1 MSSNKSVLV
10 AIAVVTILALL
21 VGCQESE
28 KSTPVEQPKVV
39 ESPPVEQP
47 KVVESPPIE
56 KPHEQPQ
63 PEVQAGITTPIIKVE
78 NPVHDFGEIGPKSVH
93 KGVFKFKNIGDGILN
108 ISRIQSTCGCTIPKL
123 KKKEYAPGESGEVKV
138 TYTSPI
144 KEGKIVPK
152 KLYIHSNDPKNKK
165 APLTI
170 KANVILAVNFNPK
183 KLTLKLKSENQAVEP
198 IIVKSKDGK
207 PFSIKSFKS
216 TNNAITASFDPNRKA
231 TQFTFQP
238 EIDLEVLRRRTRGN
252 INIALTHPDTK
263 QVNIPFEALPLFKVS
278 RPSLVI
284 KNAEPGVAITREIS
298 VLSNY
303 GDPVEIES
311 ESLSST
317 KGYIKEIGREQN
329 EKGITLQ
336 IQITPPQMTNSKT
349 RIFRDK
355 LTITLQD
362 GGKLTVN
369 CTGIYKRKR

>member
-21 VGCQESE
+21 GGCQESE
-28 KSTPVEQPKVV
+28 KSTPAD
-39 ESPPVEQP
+39 PVEQP

-56 KPHEQPQ
+56 KPQPEVQ
-63 PEVQAGITTPIIKVE
+63 PEVQAVKTMPAIKIE
-78 NPVHDFGEIGPKSVH
+78 NPVHDFGEIRPKSVH
-93 KGVFKFKNIGDGILN
+93 KGVFKFKNIGDGILK
-108 ISRIQSTCGCTIPKL
+108 ISKVQSTCGCTVPKL

-144 KEGKIVPK
+144 KEGKISPK
-152 KLYIHSNDPKNKK
+152 KLYILSNDPKNKK

-170 KANVILAVNFNPK
+170 KANVVLAVNFNPK
-183 KLTLKLKSENQAVEP
+183 KLTLKLKSEDQSVKP
-198 IIVKSKDGK
+198 IIIKSKDGK
-207 PFSIKSFKS
+207 PFSIRSFKS
-216 TNNAITASFDPNRKA
+216 TNNAITASFDPNKKA
-231 TQFTFQP
+231 TEFTLQP
-238 EIDLEVLRRRTRGN
+238 EINLEVLRRRTRGN
-252 INIALTHPDTK
+252 ISIALTHPDTK
-263 QVNIPFEALPLFKVS
+263 LVNISFEALPLFKVS

-329 EKGITLQ
+329 EKGVTLQ
-336 IQITPPQMTNSKT
+336 LQITPPQMTNSKT

-362 GGKLTVN
+362 GDKLTVN